1 MHRFTE
7 IASMSTHFSLGKIN
21 EAFERTEIELRETE
35 RTLPGKVLQALNLSK
50 VIYAVGLFSIFEG
63 HVQQA
68 LKCTNGFTEIQSIL
82 DQAGE
87 VALKEEFSTYYL
99 AINALKHGDG
109 RSYNTLVKKIS
120 GLNFSVETPS
130 TPNYGV
136 GDLTAVTG
144 LVKVD
149 TDFIENCMS
158 LIERVSDCI
167 EKIRPEY
174 SGY

>member
-7 IASMSTHFSLGKIN
+7 IASMSTHFSLEKIN

-68 LKCTNGFTEIQSIL
+68 LKCTNGFKEIKDIL

-87 VALKEEFSTYYL
+87 VALKEEFQNYYR

-109 RSYNTLVKKIS
+109 QSYNSLVNKINV
-120 GLNFSVETPS
+120 LDFEVETPT
-130 TPNYGV
+130 TPVYEV
-136 GDLTAVTG
+136 GDLTAVSG

-149 TDFIENCMS
+149 TAFIEKCML
-158 LIERVSDCI
+158 LIEKVSVCI
-167 EKIRPEY
+167 ENQRPEY

>member
-1 MHRFTE
+1 
-7 IASMSTHFSLGKIN
+7 MSTHFSLEKIN

-68 LKCTNGFTEIQSIL
+68 LKCTNGFKEIKDIL

-87 VALKEEFSTYYL
+87 VALKEEFQNYYR

-109 RSYNTLVKKIS
+109 QSYNSLVNKINV
-120 GLNFSVETPS
+120 LDFEVETPT
-130 TPNYGV
+130 TPVYEV
-136 GDLTAVTG
+136 GDLTAVSG

-149 TDFIENCMS
+149 TAFIEKCML
-158 LIERVSDCI
+158 LIEKVSVCI
-167 EKIRPEY
+167 ENQRPEY

>member
-1 MHRFTE
+1 MHQFTD
-7 IASMSTHFSLGKIN
+7 IASISTNFSLRTIN

-35 RTLPGKVLQALNLSK
+35 RTLPGKVLQALNLAK

-68 LKCTNGFTEIQSIL
+68 LQCKDGFKEIKSIL

-87 VALKEEFSTYYL
+87 ATLKEEFEIYYQ

-109 RSYNTLVKKIS
+109 RSYNSLVQNINDLDF
-120 GLNFSVETPS
+120 GVETPS
-130 TPNYGV
+130 TPIYEV

-144 LVKVD
+144 LVRVD
-149 TDFIENCMS
+149 DAFINNCME
-158 LIERVSDCI
+158 LIERVSACI